1 MIKSCRLY
9 IISFTRLLFEF
20 CGKSQIFTEMVKC
33 RKFGFERKKRKKERS
48 EVKLVRGM
56 FSVVGSAGLTHDIIN
71 YASGVFGKRPFL
83 QDANCVYISFR
94 SPRCLSSCGVSG
106 CSR

>member
-1 MIKSCRLY
+1 M
-9 IISFTRLLFEF
+9 
-20 CGKSQIFTEMVKC
+20 
-33 RKFGFERKKRKKERS
+33 
-48 EVKLVRGM
+48 RGM